1 MDSRNRNHLCAV
13 FFIEVFKVRQVLE
26 VVCVNFAAV
35 NNVVRLNVIGK
46 FLNVKRYILFL
57 KDFLSDRKYFCMGCG
72 RSRNRD
78 FSAGKL
84 SVIYR

>member
-13 FFIEVFKVRQVLE
+13 LFIEVFKVRQVLE
-26 VVCVNFAAV
+26 VVSVNFAAV
-35 NNVVRLNVIGK
+35 NNVIRLNVIGK

-57 KDFLSDRKYFCMGCG
+57 KNFLSNRKYFCMGCG

-78 FSAGKL
+78 FRTGKFI
-84 SVIYR
+84 VIYR

>member
-1 MDSRNRNHLCAV
+1 MDSRNRYNLCAV
-13 FFIEVFKVRQVLE
+13 FLIEVFKVRQGLE
-26 VVCVNFAAV
+26 IVCVDLAAV
-35 NNVVRLNVIGK
+35 NNIVRLNIIGK

-57 KDFLSDRKYFCMGCG
+57 KNFLGNRKYFCMGCG

-78 FSAGKL
+78 FRTGKL

>member
-1 MDSRNRNHLCAV
+1 MDSRNRYHLCAV

-57 KDFLSDRKYFCMGCG
+57 KDFLCNRKY
-72 RSRNRD
+72 
-78 FSAGKL
+78 L
-84 SVIYR
+84 